1 MKLPEIKDI
10 DSIVNSA
17 IEYYNE
23 KLKRPNN
30 KEIHKIN
37 RLFFDFINEKGY
49 KYCVYGGTAID
60 FWNGDITPD
69 QQIDVD
75 IYVNENYLMVSKE
88 IADYFHEKGYSGIRV
103 VTGFKPTTRKI
114 FIEHSDEAL
123 FDINYIPDWVW
134 KNIKTY
140 EKNGIKFIEPN
151 YLKIDQYRIIS
162 YSVFEFGFKIEKAY
176 NRLLKLEENYPIDND
191 SDNNGDNG
199 IMSLVDIE
207 KKLVKHDDKVIEK
220 LINSGLITMSD
231 ASMFAYY
238 TELSNLDNS
247 DNSDNSNFQ
256 LRIDNLP
263 PYYFTYD
270 IDKLVSALDKE
281 GLRYELVTKGHRKY
295 SVTVILGYCKIEYI
309 DARGGLFVDRI
320 HGNKLLCKA
329 LLLHHLYF
337 EYYASGKNVL
347 YRSMISHLVDTGL
360 DHDIS
365 YIEVYYN
372 KTKPSITAMR
382 IPGVKTYKPDTKKQ
396 INNYN
401 EVFNT
406 VKKKLNH

>member
-10 DSIVNSA
+10 DSVVNSA

-30 KEIHKIN
+30 REILKIN

-69 QQIDVD
+69 QHIDVD

-103 VTGFKPTTRKI
+103 VTGFKPTTRRI
-114 FIEHSDEAL
+114 FIENSDEAL
-123 FDINYIPDWVW
+123 FDINYIPDWIW
-134 KNIKTY
+134 KNIKIY
-140 EKNGIKFIEPN
+140 EKNGIKFVEPN

-191 SDNNGDNG
+191 DG

-207 KKLVKHDDKVIEK
+207 KKLVECYDKVIDK

-238 TELSNLDNS
+238 TELSNS
-247 DNSDNSNFQ
+247 DNSDFQ
-256 LRIDNLP
+256 LQIDNLP

-281 GLRYELVTKGHRKY
+281 GVSYELVTKGYRKY

-309 DARGGLFVDRI
+309 DARGGIFVDRI

-347 YRSMISHLVDTGL
+347 YQSMISHLVDTGL

-372 KTKPSITAMR
+372 KTKPSITEMR
-382 IPGVKTYKPDTKKQ
+382 IPGVKTYKPDSKKQ
-396 INNYN
+396 INNCN
-401 EVFNT
+401 EVFNIA
-406 VKKKLNH
+406 KKILNN